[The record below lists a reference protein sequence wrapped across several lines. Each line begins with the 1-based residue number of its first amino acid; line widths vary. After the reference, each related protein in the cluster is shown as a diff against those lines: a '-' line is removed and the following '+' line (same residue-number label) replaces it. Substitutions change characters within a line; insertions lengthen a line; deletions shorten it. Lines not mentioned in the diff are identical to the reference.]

1 MKVQVL
7 NIKGE
12 KLKEI
17 DLPESIYGVEMN
29 EPVLHT
35 VVKAQLANKRQ
46 GTHATKT
53 RSMVSG
59 SGKKPFRQK
68 GTGGARQGCSRSP
81 LMPGGATAHG
91 PQPRD
96 YTQKL
101 NRKVKN
107 LAMRVALSDKLRH
120 QRLIVVDDFAIQ
132 KYSTKQILASLAVC
146 KAGKNTLIADER
158 KDDFLYKSTR
168 NIHGAEVVNSTNM
181 NVVDILGHEC
191 LMMSETALKALQQ
204 RIERSSV

>member
-1 MKVQVL
+1 MKWQVI

-12 KLKEI
+12 KVREI
-17 DLPESIYGVEMN
+17 DLPDDIYGLEMN

-81 LMPGGATAHG
+81 LMPGGAVTHG

-96 YTQKL
+96 YHQKV
-101 NRKVKN
+101 NAKVKQ
-107 LAMRVALSDKLRH
+107 LALKVALSDKARH
-120 QRLIVVDDFAIQ
+120 KKLYVVDDIAIQ
-132 KYSTKQILASLAVC
+132 KYSTKQILSMFRNC
-146 KAGKNTLIADER
+146 QTGNNTLIADDR
-158 KDDFLYKSTR
+158 KDDLLYKSAR
-168 NIHGAEVVNSTNM
+168 NIHGANAVGCSNLNA
-181 NVVDILGHEC
+181 VDVLRHEA
-191 LMMSETALKALQQ
+191 LLLSESAAKSLQQ
-204 RIERSSV
+204 RFERKA